1 MSVSLDPVIE
11 VPQDNEFEYYPGREG
26 SALLIALTDWCKRLK
41 KGKLEKRNIKTI
53 GENICGQS
61 VLICRF
67 LTPQAP
73 PKDIVDFSNNRLDSY
88 AIEKAARYVSLI
100 PFIEDC

>member
-1 MSVSLDPVIE
+1 M
-11 VPQDNEFEYYPGREG
+11 
-26 SALLIALTDWCKRLK
+26 
-41 KGKLEKRNIKTI
+41 EKRNIRTI

-73 PKDIVDFSNNRLDSY
+73 PNDIYDYAHNKNDPY
-88 AIEKAARYVSLI
+88 AIERAARYVSLI
-100 PFIEDC
+100 PFLEDCQAFNDFPDLYCNS